1 MDFKHELVFP
11 DDGLPFKMFVFEG
24 KEGNYKVSRHWHR
37 SVEIFLVLE
46 GTMDFYI
53 NTEQFSLGK
62 GQFILV
68 NPNEVHSIDCP
79 HPNFTIVLQIPSS
92 LFEAYVGNV
101 ESMLFCRSCPAQD
114 AQLVDLIS
122 SIYRAHENKQCGYQ
136 FRMLSDFYQLLYLMV
151 TSYRVLEVDEERRRQ
166 NKNLEKLSKITD
178 YVNENYTED
187 LTLEGVARVFGYSPT
202 YLSKMFHKYA
212 GVNYKSYVLD
222 LRTEAGYRLL
232 MNTCQSVLEIAIECG
247 FPDSRS
253 FANAFRK
260 RYGMAPTEYRKKQ
273 NYAANSA
280 K

>member
-53 NTEQFSLGK
+53 NTELFTLGM

-79 HPNFTIVLQIPSS
+79 YPNFTIVMQIPSS
-92 LFEAYVGNV
+92 LFETYVGNM

-122 SIYRAHENKQCGYQ
+122 NIYKSNENKQCGYQ

-151 TSYRVLEVDEERRRQ
+151 KSYRILEVDEERRRQ

-232 MNTCQSVLEIAIECG
+232 MNTRQSVLEIAIECG

-260 RYGMAPTEYRKKQ
+260 RYGMAPTEYRKKRR
-273 NYAANSA
+273 
-280 K
+280 